1 MVSFRGASVDAM
13 AALAD
18 QVGEVAEASAAKIA
32 EDLFSAAATFRTE
45 GTLRRFVTDQSVPA
59 EARSGMVTDLFT
71 VEERLKDTE
80 ALVLIRERTPLRG
93 AGKIPPPA
101 RRSAPAPAGRT
112 AA

>member
-1 MVSFRGASVDAM
+1 LMVSFRGASVDAM

-18 QVGEVAEASAAKIA
+18 QVGEVAEASASKIA

-71 VEERLKDTE
+71 
-80 ALVLIRERTPLRG
+80 
-93 AGKIPPPA
+93 GKVDAATVRILTDA
-101 RRSAPAPAGRT
+101 VGRRWKRSRDLA
-112 AA
+112 